1 MMCHTRLMSA
11 TIVSSLSK
19 LELEAEGHRTSARR
33 RHTCR
38 RRFVVGFTGQRR
50 ALYPPMATMQQPSR
64 TATSSTR
71 PGASPLPRNQPV
83 QVNTQTKVIDTVAGR
98 ILCIADVR
106 GRLSSLNDLAREAN
120 AKAIIHTGD
129 FGFFGK
135 RTFQFEDTMF
145 YSVGYGGCLIL

>member
-1 MMCHTRLMSA
+1 
-11 TIVSSLSK
+11 
-19 LELEAEGHRTSARR
+19 
-33 RHTCR
+33 
-38 RRFVVGFTGQRR
+38 
-50 ALYPPMATMQQPSR
+50 MAAMQQPSR

-106 GRLSSLNDLAREAN
+106 GRLSSLNDMAREVG

-129 FGFFGK
+129 FGFFGEHS
-135 RTFQFEDTMF
+135 FLD
-145 YSVGYGGCLIL
+145 YLHVNLIPIIPARVPFT

>member
-38 RRFVVGFTGQRR
+38 RRFVVGLTGQRR
-50 ALYPPMATMQQPSR
+50 ALYSPMATMQQPSR